1 MQSAQSLCVFLRA
14 LCVSV
19 ANHAFRCAG
28 EPTTKP
34 LDAALDWML
43 SHATT
48 GPVAT
53 QPTTAPTS
61 PLVDRQQEKVRA
73 GSIALSDGTKLTG
86 EISTTA
92 GKPLRVYDD
101 QAKQYVDVPI
111 DSVASMKAEVVW
123 EHDEQEWQFKL
134 SGSDEKIYSGKT
146 YPARELRYTIT
157 TTDGG
162 KVSGEIAAPIYL
174 KKDDSRQTFILHKRD
189 KGEVGQ
195 TLKQLVFVQSIEM
208 D

>member
-1 MQSAQSLCVFLRA
+1 MQSGNLFVFFSVLFVSLWPTCF
-14 LCVSV
+14 S
-19 ANHAFRCAG
+19 CAG

-53 QPTTAPTS
+53 QPTTAQLRRWS
-61 PLVDRQQEKVRA
+61 IVNRKKSAA
-73 GSIALSDGTKLTG
+73 GSITLSDGTKLTG

-92 GKPLRVYDD
+92 GKPRVYDD

-146 YPARELRYTIT
+146 YPAQTALHDNDNRRRQSVRR
-157 TTDGG
+157 DR
-162 KVSGEIAAPIYL
+162 
-174 KKDDSRQTFILHKRD
+174 SRFI
-189 KGEVGQ
+189 
-195 TLKQLVFVQSIEM
+195 
-208 D
+208 